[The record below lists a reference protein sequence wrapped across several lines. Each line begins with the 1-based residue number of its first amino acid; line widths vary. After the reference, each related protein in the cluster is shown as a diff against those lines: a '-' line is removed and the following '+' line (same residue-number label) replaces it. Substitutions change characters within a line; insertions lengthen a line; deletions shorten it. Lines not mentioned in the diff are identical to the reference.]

1 MLFFCGCCVIT
12 LWGWGNCSTSSVVT
26 LGSWL
31 AASCKQP
38 TLSPDKAPQGIRPIC
53 DARQYFIHM
62 CSGILHPSL
71 YSCAHT
77 SATSSP
83 FKAWALQHEIDVQ
96 SHLSSCVLQLEELKV
111 VFQISKVFRCQI
123 FIVVQ
128 HMASWLLFFFFQ
140 IALSNHR
147 LVVLFQIL
155 FVVIAHLGPL
165 SQTMHFI
172 YRNLL
177 LNMARGWHFVLTDQH
192 PSPISFVTNWTPQ
205 KHRVCWVFLRSA
217 RDASIRTRCCRTPFH
232 AASIFALTSAIY
244 GNIRG

>member
-123 FIVVQ
+123 FIAVQ
-128 HMASWLLFFFFQ
+128 HMASWLLFFF
-140 IALSNHR
+140 LSDC
-147 LVVLFQIL
+147 IL
-155 FVVIAHLGPL
+155 K
-165 SQTMHFI
+165 SQ
-172 YRNLL
+172 
-177 LNMARGWHFVLTDQH
+177 ARG
-192 PSPISFVTNWTPQ
+192 PISNSFRCYCTSWSPQ
-205 KHRVCWVFLRSA
+205 SDYAFYLQE
-217 RDASIRTRCCRTPFH
+217 
-232 AASIFALTSAIY
+232 LTAEH
-244 GNIRG
+244 G